1 MAIQNAAIGTINT
14 TLFSSTCNNA
24 VTTVMVCNKAS
35 YDPLN
40 PLVGLTYLNLYVVA
54 SGGSADNNLNMIV
67 NQLPMSAGETITFDT
82 EKIILTN
89 GDSIIATSA
98 APANLIATVSYLEV

>member
-1 MAIQNAAIGTINT
+1 MAIQSTAIGSTNT
-14 TLFSSTCNNA
+14 TLFSSTGNNA
-24 VTTVMVCNKAS
+24 ITTVMVCNKAV

-40 PLVGLTYLNLYVVA
+40 PLTGLTYLNLYVVA

-67 NQLPMSAGETITFDT
+67 NQLPMTAGETVTFDT

-89 GDSIIATSA
+89 GDSIVATSA
-98 APANLIATVSYLEV
+98 SPANLIATVSYLEV